1 MNTLDEDDYPIFP
14 IIGLLFLGV
23 GLIIYKFM

>member
-1 MNTLDEDDYPIFP
+1 MNTQDEDDYPIFP
-14 IIGLLFLGV
+14 LVGMFLLGV